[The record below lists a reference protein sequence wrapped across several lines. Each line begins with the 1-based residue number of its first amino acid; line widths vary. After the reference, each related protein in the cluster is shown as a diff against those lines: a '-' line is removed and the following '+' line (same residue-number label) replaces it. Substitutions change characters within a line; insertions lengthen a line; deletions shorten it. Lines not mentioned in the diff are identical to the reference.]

1 MAFFWGDG
9 GEALSQNELE
19 RRSQQAQA
27 LENGGANQEVH
38 SWTQALSNV
47 VNQLLG
53 GWQMHD
59 YNGMQK
65 QNDDYN
71 AKLAQSLTGGAGPQ
85 SSPVAEALLSQSPAQ
100 APAAPDVGTVAASP
114 VAQALG
120 QNMAVDDY
128 TNRLMKAESGGD
140 PNAANPA
147 SSARGL
153 YQITAPTQAG
163 IARNH
168 PEANLPTTGTMTP
181 QQQKVAA
188 LLLDQDNRSA
198 LAAQGVQPTDANA
211 YGAWF
216 LGAPTAAKVLA
227 APDSAPV
234 SALTNAGAVQANP
247 FLKNMTVGDF
257 RNWAAGKIGSPA
269 APTAQAVPAAVSSQ
283 GAEQIPQT
291 MPAAMPRQTGPDMQQ
306 LLAAMSDPRANQQ
319 TRGIASALLQNRMQ
333 QDDEARQ
340 IQLKQA
346 DPLYQAQLQEYGAR
360 TAALQQRMN
369 SSPQAGYSMIP
380 PQQAQAM
387 GLDPSKTYQVG
398 PDGKIAQIGAS
409 GVNVTL
415 NNGPTTSEFQKK
427 SDDAAAERLGGYIQ
441 EGSNAPALIG
451 QLQQLSDLSKSIGTG
466 KGAQFMAAVGP
477 YAQALGVNVKGL
489 DQTQAFNA
497 IVDRM
502 APSMRPVGS
511 GSSSDTDVRM
521 FMNSLPTLANTN
533 GGNQIIAGTMQA
545 LQQNKVQAADIA
557 SQAQRGQIS
566 WQDAETQIRKLPNP
580 YQQFKKAHP
589 DLSTGGDASAPSASA
604 PTQYRSGQ
612 RARLADGSIVTFNG
626 TSWVKGG

>member
-19 RRSQQAQA
+19 RRGQQAQA
-27 LENGGANQEVH
+27 LASGGANQEVH

-65 QNDDYN
+65 ENEDYN
-71 AKLAQSLTGGAGPQ
+71 AKLAQSLTGGAAPQ
-85 SSPVAEALLSQSPAQ
+85 SSQVAQALMAQSPVQ
-100 APAAPDVGTVAASP
+100 APATPDVGTVAASP
-114 VAQALG
+114 VARALG

-140 PNAANPA
+140 PNATNPA

-168 PEANLPTTGTMTP
+168 PEANLPATGSLTP

-188 LLLDQDNRSA
+188 LLLDQDNRNA

-216 LGAPTAAKVLA
+216 LGAPTAAKVLT

-234 SALTNAGAVQANP
+234 SALTGAGAVQANP

-257 RNWAAGKIGSPA
+257 RNWAAGKIGLPA
-269 APTAQAVPAAVSSQ
+269 APAAQPIPAAVQQQAAMQ
-283 GAEQIPQT
+283 GAQSTP
-291 MPAAMPRQTGPDMQQ
+291 AMPQHTGPGMQQ
-306 LLAAMSDPRANQQ
+306 LLAVMSDPRANQQ
-319 TRGIASALLQNRMQ
+319 TRGIASALLQNQMQ
-333 QDDEARQ
+333 QDDQARQ

-346 DPLYQAQLQEYGAR
+346 DPLYQAQLQEHDAR

-387 GLDPSKTYQVG
+387 GLDPSKAYQVG

-441 EGSNAPALIG
+441 EGSAAPALIG

-466 KGAQFMAAVGP
+466 KGAQFLAAVGP
-477 YAQALGVNVKGL
+477 YAQAIGVNVKGL

-589 DLSTGGDASAPSASA
+589 DLTTDAAGQSSAATRTGRTATNPRTG
-604 PTQYRSGQ
+604 
-612 RARLADGSIVTFNG
+612 ARLYEYSDGQWRSN
-626 TSWVKGG
+626 